1 MRLLGLI
8 KARWLRAP
16 PVVFVLMTG
25 LAYGLFA
32 YVLAFPEDRSLG
44 LSLMI
49 GNVAAFNRIA
59 AELHELKRRIGER

>member
-1 MRLLGLI
+1 MTL
-8 KARWLRAP
+8 KEWLRAP

-49 GNVAAFNRIA
+49 GNIAAFNRIA